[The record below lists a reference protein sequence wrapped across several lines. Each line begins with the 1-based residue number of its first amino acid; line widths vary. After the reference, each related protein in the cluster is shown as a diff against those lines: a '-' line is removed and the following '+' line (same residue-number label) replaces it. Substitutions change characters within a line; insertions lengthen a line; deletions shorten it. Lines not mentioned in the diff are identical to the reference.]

1 MEKKEISKTRM
12 VCSVIAGIAVGSI
25 VALSLFGGN
34 RNEPEQQSQGE
45 QAQTQSE
52 RPQTQSQGSIEIAN
66 NSYVTAEFEKA
77 YEAPGIE
84 GAFYVD
90 LNVQNKTDKTIWVY
104 LDSAS
109 VNNET
114 VSMVSTGVLLN
125 IAPGNSGRT
134 GFIFPTAQLSIDSVS
149 DVRNIA
155 FDLVIADEATLEEI
169 DRAKGVSIDL

>member
-25 VALSLFGGN
+25 VALSLLGGN
-34 RNEPEQQSQGE
+34 GNELEQQSQKQE
-45 QAQTQSE
+45 QSQS
-52 RPQTQSQGSIEIAN
+52 QSQSQSQGSIEIAN

-109 VNNET
+109 VNNEI
-114 VSMVSTGVLLN
+114 VSMVSTGVPLN
-125 IAPGNSGRT
+125 IAPGNSGET
-134 GFIFPTAQLSIDSVS
+134 GFIFPTAQLSVDSVS
-149 DVRNIA
+149 DVRNIT
-155 FDLVIADEATLEEI
+155 FDLVVADKETLEEI
-169 DRAKGVSIDL
+169 DRVKGVSVDL